1 MLATKWQPLRIPH
14 GFGFSRISYLSDA
27 ENVVQAREKHA
38 NGKAC
43 QRKTMRMSVVEF
55 EMVLLKV
62 FLGDFC

>member
-1 MLATKWQPLRIPH
+1 MATVTDSTWIRVFPH
-14 GFGFSRISYLSDA
+14 SIFRISYLSDA

-43 QRKTMRMSVVEF
+43 QRKTMRMRVVEF

-62 FLGDFC
+62 ILGDFC